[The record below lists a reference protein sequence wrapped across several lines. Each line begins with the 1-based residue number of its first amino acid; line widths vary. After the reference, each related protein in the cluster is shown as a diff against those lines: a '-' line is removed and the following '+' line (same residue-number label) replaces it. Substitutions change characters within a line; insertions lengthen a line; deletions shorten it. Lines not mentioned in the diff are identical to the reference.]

1 MNTIAEVLG
10 ESARKYGDKTALIFK
25 SMPFS
30 YLEMD
35 LLSNKLA
42 NSLRDMGVQKGDRVS
57 LYSQNSWEWL
67 ISYYAAAKI
76 GAIVNPVNVMLTA
89 EELLFVLDDCGAKV
103 ILTSPEKMETVLGIS
118 KEAKT
123 LKHVVVYGDET
134 ASPAVSFNRL
144 LEKGADRLTIARSE
158 PDDVSTIGYTS
169 GTTGHPKGAMLTHRG
184 VMINS
189 RLTANMHMKDQDEV
203 VISALPTAHVYGNVV
218 MNGTF
223 ITGGTLVLMER
234 FNEEEFFDAI
244 MTHKATMIE
253 GVPSMYMMLLSH
265 PGIDRCNMESLRK
278 CSVGGQTISVKV
290 MADVEERFGCPLF
303 ELWGMTEISG
313 LGTTH
318 PFLGENRHGSIG
330 IALPYCETRIVDAEN
345 LKTVL
350 GPDQPGELMIKGPIV
365 MKGYYGNEK
374 GTKETIE
381 PDGWLHTGDIA
392 RMDGDGYVYV
402 VDRLKDMILTAG
414 YNVYPAEIER
424 VLMLHP
430 SAAMA
435 AVGAIADEVK
445 GELAKAYIVLRNGA
459 TCTEE
464 EIIAFCRQ
472 HLAAYKVPRQV
483 AFVGDLPKTSTGKIM
498 RRMLHSLDTA
508 K

>member
-1 MNTIAEVLG
+1 MNTIADILG
-10 ESARKYGDKTALIFK
+10 KSAIKFGKKTALIYK
-25 SMPFS
+25 DKQFS

-35 LLSNKLA
+35 LLSNKLG

-67 ISYYAAAKI
+67 ISYYAAVKI

-103 ILTSPEKMETVLGIS
+103 LLTSPEKMETVLGIYE
-118 KEAKT
+118 KAQT
-123 LKHVVVYGDET
+123 LKHMVVYGDEA

-144 LEKGADRLTIARSE
+144 LEKGADSLTIERRD
-158 PDDVSTIGYTS
+158 PLDVSTIGYTS

-184 VMINS
+184 VMLNS
-189 RLTANMHMKDQDEV
+189 RLTANMHMKDQEEV

-223 ITGGTLVLMER
+223 ITGGTLVLIER
-234 FNEEEFFDAI
+234 FDEEVVFDAI
-244 MTHKATMIE
+244 ETHKATMFE

-265 PGIDRCNMESLRK
+265 PGLERCKMESLRK

-290 MADVEERFGCPLF
+290 MADVEERFGCPLL

-330 IALPYCETRIVDAEN
+330 IPLPYCEMRIVDPED

-350 GPDQPGELMIKGPIV
+350 GPDQPGELMVKGPIV

-374 GTKETIE
+374 ASKETLE
-381 PDGWLHTGDIA
+381 PDGWMHTGDIA
-392 RMDGDGYVYV
+392 RIDSDGYVYV

-435 AVGAIADEVK
+435 AVGAVADELK

-459 TCTEE
+459 VTTEE
-464 EIIAFCRQ
+464 EIIAFCRK

-498 RRMLHSLDTA
+498 RRKLHTLDG